1 MWNER
6 NAPLTLP
13 LCKPR
18 PFKDLPKIYT
28 KRTGTYRPQWGNR
41 GGAMRFVY

>member
-1 MWNER
+1 MWNGGPG
-6 NAPLTLP
+6 PLTP
-13 LCKPR
+13 VLCKPR
-18 PFKDLPKIYT
+18 PFKVLPKIYT